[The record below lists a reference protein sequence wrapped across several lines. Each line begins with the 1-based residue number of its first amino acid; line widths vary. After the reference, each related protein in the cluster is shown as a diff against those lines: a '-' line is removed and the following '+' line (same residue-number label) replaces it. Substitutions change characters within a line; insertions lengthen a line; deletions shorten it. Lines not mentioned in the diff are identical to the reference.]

1 MNQPHRQDLQP
12 LKTNDT
18 ATILAGMALWAVALV
33 VLLILQPGPED
44 RWWIWTCLS
53 GIGLGVFGLW
63 YVRRRDRRG
72 PLPPSQ
78 EPIEPATAVS
88 SPTAQEPVGP
98 GAAMPSAP
106 PAPSAPDTAGSAS
119 DAAGSAP

>member
-33 VLLILQPGPED
+33 VLLILQPDPED

-72 PLPPSQ
+72 SPPSARE
-78 EPIEPATAVS
+78 EPIEPATAIPS
-88 SPTAQEPVGP
+88 SREEPIKPATAGP
-98 GAAMPSAP
+98 PAP
-106 PAPSAPDTAGSAS
+106 PAPSAS
-119 DAAGSAP
+119 DAAGSAS